1 MQEQFE
7 WRRGRT
13 MVYKCFYHLVLT
25 PKYRRDV
32 FTQAMLEGL
41 EPLMKETCEQM
52 GGELL
57 EFGAEEDHSI
67 GEPRIRLME
76 AGQGRAKPERSDALT
91 RWNQA
96 YARGWLMARQ
106 FWVINHAKL
115 RLPSCLVS
123 T

>member
-1 MQEQFE
+1 MLT
-7 WRRGRT
+7 GIRT
-13 MVYKCFYHLVLT
+13 HFNPSSDMAAHLSQWIGCARVIYNAKC
-25 PKYRRDV
+25 D
-32 FTQAMLEGL
+32 A
-41 EPLMKETCEQM
+41 
-52 GGELL
+52 
-57 EFGAEEDHSI
+57 I

-96 YARGWLMARQ
+96 YAKGWLMARQ
-106 FWVINHAKL
+106 FWAINHAKL